1 MRIIDAD
8 RLKRKVQRVATD
20 AWKMKLTASIETTLN
35 QFIDYLEEAPTIKT
49 KEVKYFDEDENVW
62 KIGEVIVNSSEKPN
76 KSEIPTGSE
85 RRAPITALE
94 LALSECKARH
104 NGCENCTTECAWKE

>member
-1 MRIIDAD
+1 MRPIDAD
-8 RLKRKVQRVATD
+8 KLKRKVQRVATD

-49 KEVKYFDEDENVW
+49 KQVKYFDDDENVW

-76 KSEIPTGSE
+76 NS
-85 RRAPITALE
+85 
-94 LALSECKARH
+94 
-104 NGCENCTTECAWKE
+104 TTEDSSDVRKE